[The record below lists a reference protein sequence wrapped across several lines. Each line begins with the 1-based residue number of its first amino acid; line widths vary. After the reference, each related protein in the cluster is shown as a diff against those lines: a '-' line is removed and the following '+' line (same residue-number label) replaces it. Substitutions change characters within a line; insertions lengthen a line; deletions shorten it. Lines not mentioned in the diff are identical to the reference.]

1 DDDDDSNGDPSIPKE
16 RVGFQMAIRT
26 GYNIPMGNA
35 ASGLKMSDT
44 FGGQVPVIVD
54 IGGKVHPN
62 IFIGGYLGLGFGGCG
77 NELGSN
83 TSCLSDSLT
92 IGAEILFSILPRG
105 RVNPWVGY
113 GIGLAASAIATNN
126 GSASFGGYDLGHFM
140 GGVDFRVS
148 RGFGIGPFLDLG
160 VGKYGTIRETVNG
173 IDRTDENDDKTFHEW
188 LLLGAKFTIFP

>member
-1 DDDDDSNGDPSIPKE
+1 MIMRARHLLLASLAAPLFFFSTRAHADESVVVETNLPPPPPPPRGQQQATAPTPTPYQRTTKGTAGPYTDDDDDDDSSGDPSIPKE

-35 ASGLKMSDT
+35 ATGLKMSDT
-44 FGGQVPVIVD
+44 FGGQVPVILD

-83 TSCLSDSLT
+83 TTCLSDSLT

-113 GIGLAASAIATNN
+113 GIGLAASAIA
-126 GSASFGGYDLGHFM
+126 
-140 GGVDFRVS
+140 
-148 RGFGIGPFLDLG
+148 
-160 VGKYGTIRETVNG
+160 
-173 IDRTDENDDKTFHEW
+173 
-188 LLLGAKFTIFP
+188 